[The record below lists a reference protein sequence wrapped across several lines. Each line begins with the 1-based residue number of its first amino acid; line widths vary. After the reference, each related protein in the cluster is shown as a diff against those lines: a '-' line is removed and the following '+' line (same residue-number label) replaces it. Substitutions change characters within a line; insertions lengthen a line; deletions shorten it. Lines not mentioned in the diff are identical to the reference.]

1 MSSILP
7 GSVYSGFVGGAG
19 GDSTQLYLVGGAIIL
34 LVLGYQ
40 YGYFG
45 GSMFSDFLSYS
56 TDPAKVLATGAGA
69 GEGDGLATSSNGT
82 ARADI
87 YQPDLTFLK
96 SKDSDPQTIFDPT
109 GNELNYGNMDT
120 HQLTPEARTYPYY

>member
-7 GSVYSGFVGGAG
+7 TSVFTGFVGGA
-19 GDSTQLYLVGGAIIL
+19 GDSTQLYLVGGAVTIL

-45 GSMFSDFLSYS
+45 GTTFSDFLSYS

-82 ARADI
+82 ARADT
-87 YQPDLTFLK
+87 YQPELTFLK
-96 SKDSDPQTIFDPT
+96 SKDNDPQTTFDPT